1 MLYMVEL
8 KHDPRQCPGVAL
20 DIRDRVLR
28 MAETRE
34 QAMEFRGCTYRG
46 GWVGKSSHMTFLL
59 IDGPDAHAVDDAV
72 VDLGFA
78 VWNTADIYPVIGLD
92 DAVEGLRQ
100 MRERDAAAGP

>member
-1 MLYMVEL
+1 
-8 KHDPRQCPGVAL
+8 
-20 DIRDRVLR
+20 
-28 MAETRE
+28 
-34 QAMEFRGCTYRG
+34 MEFRGCTYRG

-100 MRERDAAAGP
+100 MRERDAAAGS